1 MTGEARRFYENAEVA
16 QIETKAI
23 ILLDG
28 RKLKTPAKNDLVLP
42 NAAAAEI
49 IAAEWRNQGEIIDTN
64 SMPITRLVNVAID
77 RTPLTRAAIVEEIRK
92 YASSDLL
99 CYRTSSP
106 AALYQ
111 SQCELW
117 DIEIEWFKSRFDIAF
132 IIKNDSLEL
141 FQTETT
147 LNSIAKIAENLEDLN
162 LTIFVFLTTLTGSV
176 ILALAML
183 ECHLDA
189 QSVFKKIRI
198 EEDYNASIWGYDDE
212 DLAKANGKLA
222 EILACEKLIRSI
234 AQ

>member
-1 MTGEARRFYENAEVA
+1 MSELHRFYKTVEVA
-16 QIETKAI
+16 PLGAGFGVF
-23 ILLDG
+23 LDG

-49 IAAEWRNQGEIIDTN
+49 IAAEWRAQGDIIDTN

-111 SQCELW
+111 NQCELW
-117 DIEIEWFKSRFDIAF
+117 DIEIEWFKSRFDIVF
-132 IIKNDSLEL
+132 IIKNDSFEL

-147 LNSIAKIAENLEDLN
+147 LNSIAKIAENLEDLS

-189 QSVFKKIRI
+189 KSVFKKIRI